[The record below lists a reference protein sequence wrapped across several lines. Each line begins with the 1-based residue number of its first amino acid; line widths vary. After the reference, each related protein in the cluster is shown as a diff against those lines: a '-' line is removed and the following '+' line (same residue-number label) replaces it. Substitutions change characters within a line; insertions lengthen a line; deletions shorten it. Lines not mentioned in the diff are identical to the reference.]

1 MAKEPM
7 QSRLPMPGVSRI
19 PLPGFIRP
27 PSIMPVVRPSQ
38 LRAPS
43 TFVKAR
49 PMSFSGLRPPT
60 TPSLLLKK
68 SSSGDHINSINTTM
82 SLVGRKTTTALK
94 KLFTKPPDV
103 LQTPM
108 RKETKPGSKDVPSA
122 TITMESTPRPLTRS
136 DTFVRTDSP
145 DANLIATPMPVIGG
159 ETGRAIC
166 ESTPLL
172 RTANKKGLYAT
183 QTFDTTF
190 NAPGSSTQRNHN
202 FESTRISNIGF
213 GNTIDME
220 SPKTSSTRMSNVG
233 FGNTVTI
240 NTTRSVLE
248 SITDNLDDA
257 THILGRPNET
267 RAVNKTHSIED
278 LSHAGVNSTHTI
290 DNRTNFLGQTL
301 PVMLQ
306 KNENIKSTTITLED
320 NEALNRTLENDTK
333 KTDESGSQTPASNAT
348 YSNPGS
354 TENMLLLDDVSI
366 PSGFE
371 EPMGVDVKD
380 NLMKKFDHE
389 EFLEFT
395 SENLDDTLTALAPN
409 KTTMKLPLNS
419 TMNTERLLDLTQTV
433 NTPAKHMQLLNLTK
447 DYIDT
452 PDLRKNQNNTQLLYM
467 TQVSSSCT
475 TTPDR
480 NGKKILNPLYQ
491 LTPIP
496 HHLLSP
502 LKLKQAQS
510 DLALPTRT
518 PDEESSDEPMDVD
531 STMIA
536 VAGKTDGFFHQA
548 QIQNSATS
556 LQDVNNPNGNQ
567 KARFSFGLDLTE
579 STLDCSIE
587 LVDVSLSSTGLSQPS
602 NNTIN
607 NLSNSLSS
615 QQLLKKQNSFDMDE
629 SLGILTPDQMKE
641 FLDST
646 ATNNTNNNLDMPLML
661 NVANSYNHKL
671 AMHQMRIDQTPSP
684 EELPLDPVEV
694 KTDINEMVLQHQQH
708 QYQLQQQHGQ
718 SQSTYANDE
727 QHPLQNQCNESLS
740 LLSETEPSKSE
751 SITKSSVSKISTS
764 FITSVTSVTSLDTGY
779 QGDGEMSRPASRGAC
794 DHSPSNGPLRKGV
807 SRQPSFNQQQGQ
819 GQVPPV
825 RRQDP
830 MTDSDFFTESDADDI
845 FHRGD
850 RRAQVIDGQLY
861 GPTLQPSAS
870 VFISEDP
877 QMEDSCMESSGI
889 FTDVENRGDEDLAQ
903 IRRQNTHDETQDL
916 SPDLEC
922 DADSTETVRSNRDS
936 SKRLQQHGSSTIIN
950 STSTTSVHSHGQG
963 HLSSS
968 QTSSTIQSS
977 MSTDRLSAATLSNRT
992 SYCSVDGGGGG
1003 CGGIL
1008 GPNCVDEFKS
1018 FSSLD
1023 EALDGESMQNHMPV
1037 KLMKSSTTSTTS
1049 WCEREQPL
1057 LHKHL
1062 TVLQNNSPRKQHS
1075 SLTSLCGGVNCQSSV
1090 QSITDSDRS
1099 FSCATTSTSQSN
1111 ASSLS
1116 TNSPNANKKTTKSA
1130 NNTPQGKHTPR
1141 SKSSSSTA
1149 ITTPK
1154 SAKSFKL
1161 SPSGSGSG
1169 VGAKHN
1175 SPPAVRKYH
1184 HSPNKWEAVMNQI
1197 ANNKALT
1204 RKNYN
1209 DVKPKVA
1216 TRISVGGGGPISAG
1230 STGAGASDSNRARS
1244 GGNRSGSSVSISP
1257 TVRRSPTNNLLTNR
1271 VNKTAKSQSSPHGVT
1286 ETTATTS
1293 PRNLDNKRAVQNVN
1307 RVRSYSKDKD
1317 SQKSSQSDLSF
1328 ASGVG
1333 SVGGAGSGSAGSP
1346 KLLAKTPLRA
1356 AKKRD
1361 VRNLSIS
1368 PTDLGPPPKTQQ
1380 TSNGTSTRP
1389 KPAVITLTQ
1398 KRFNAQ
1404 SNCTTPSPSTTST
1417 AASTPTTGGSTTSIK
1432 GSPPLKKFQL
1442 NARRSDSKAPTGK
1455 TPLKDH
1461 NRILNQSKNNISKA
1475 ETPTDL
1481 QENGISFNNNNNIS
1495 ATTAAATGTGAA
1507 AATTDKSARTN
1518 SRTSSPILSN
1528 INNKKTT
1535 PASSPAVANNLNEKK
1550 IQNKLHKSPSP
1561 PTSSVSTGVSRKSLL
1576 HKQHQQLSDDIVIP
1590 SAEPAV
1596 DDLQQLK
1603 LLNRHSCNGAL
1614 NYEAFEQQQ
1623 LQLQQLQQQS
1633 AHQSKST
1640 EALGVLLQYLVYDLD
1655 AFACPSL
1662 KSENTKTKDKLK
1674 KTLLLLDEAKTA
1686 CSELQD
1692 QLCDKDAYYTQ
1703 RENELQALHRCELEK
1718 AQSSFL
1724 EFQSAAKLKIL
1735 SLQTQLEGA
1744 QAEHRRTFDCY
1755 RMEMEQK
1762 LLQKQEELKN
1772 ATEREGALQQRFC
1785 SLEISE
1791 QELKEKIS
1799 QTESSCATSLQQST
1813 EREQELEE
1821 RLRSLTKELDRL
1833 KSLKESNERDLKDKL
1848 NLSNDEVAI
1857 LRNTRRSLNE
1867 NGVSSTRN
1875 TSSCSAMGNMEL
1887 SRLQSEAESLRCV
1900 LELKQKEISKLTKQ
1914 NEELL
1919 RVADEK
1925 MALQAKISLLESNNE
1940 MLLSEM
1946 GIKSDKEKEYLRQID
1961 EIQKAFNHESVKR
1974 TRLSY
1979 DNEALQWQL
1988 KQRSEQLHLVES
2000 KLQELSAHD
2009 ISSTSMTN
2017 RSSMNGSA
2025 LSASVHMEDIS
2036 PPTSPVIKGVIEK
2049 TDSVS
2054 WVLEMDDETPEVA
2067 ASKMVKR
2074 AGSFRSVERSPS
2086 TRRQLSVSASA
2097 GQTSNSSLLD
2107 AAGPNPLSQS
2117 MSATS
2122 VIREHS
2128 KVETNEFNNR
2138 LHPRIRSKSVSVK
2151 SCEALQ
2157 QQQQKSSSAKLS
2169 RQMSTGSSSRKNLDA
2184 VAFKEPVTAS
2194 SPYSMRPRCSTLKI
2208 DNEPHED
2215 ILFRRS
2221 NAKLITCDTS
2231 ALNKGERLEMRSL
2244 PSHPSVQDLK
2254 VIKKCQEI
2262 QESAGEAMVS
2272 GTNSEDESCSASS
2285 DDVVSTASSSA
2296 NSEST
2301 SSSNPMKNSRMSI
2314 EEVLLIDKMNS
2325 LSGTPMEMSWSED
2338 AEGITNSSTL

>member
-1 MAKEPM
+1 MAKEPT
-7 QSRLPMPGVSRI
+7 QSRLPMPGISRI
-19 PLPGFIRP
+19 PLPGLLRP
-27 PSIMPVVRPSQ
+27 PSVIPVVRQSQ

-43 TFVKAR
+43 SFAKTR

-60 TPSLLLKK
+60 TPSLVLKK
-68 SSSGDHINSINTTM
+68 SSSGDRINTINTTM
-82 SLVGRKTTTALK
+82 NLVGRKTTTALK
-94 KLFTKPPDV
+94 KLFTKPPDAS
-103 LQTPM
+103 QTPL
-108 RKETKPGSKDVPSA
+108 RKDTKPVTNHAANKTVA
-122 TITMESTPRPLTRS
+122 MENTPRPLTRS
-136 DTFVRTDSP
+136 DTFVRTGSP
-145 DANLIATPMPVIGG
+145 DINLVATPMPVIGG
-159 ETGRAIC
+159 ETDRAMC

-172 RTANKKGLYAT
+172 RPVNIQGLCVTTA
-183 QTFDTTF
+183 FDSTF
-190 NAPGSSTQRNHN
+190 NAAGSLTQIQRKHN

-213 GNTIDME
+213 GSTIDIE
-220 SPKTSSTRMSNVG
+220 SPRNNSTRISHQG
-233 FGNTVTI
+233 FGHTV
-240 NTTRSVLE
+240 
-248 SITDNLDDA
+248 NLTNNDIEANKDKPTDA
-257 THILGRPNET
+257 TQVLTGSSDTKPL
-267 RAVNKTHSIED
+267 NKTHSIENMTQIGIN
-278 LSHAGVNSTHTI
+278 ATHTI
-290 DNRTNFLGQTL
+290 DNRTQILGQTL
-301 PVMLQ
+301 PVVSQ
-306 KNENIKSTTITLED
+306 KNENCRRKTITLEQ
-320 NEALNRTLENDTK
+320 EEIMNRTLENDPTNS
-333 KTDESGSQTPASNAT
+333 DETGSHTPASNAT

-354 TENMLLLDDVSI
+354 TENILLLDDVSI

-371 EPMGVDVKD
+371 EPIALDAKL
-380 NLMKKFDHE
+380 NLMDKFNHK
-389 EFLEFT
+389 EFLELT
-395 SENLDDTLTALAPN
+395 NDNLDDTLTALAPN

-433 NTPAKHMQLLNLTK
+433 NSPAKHMQLLNLTK
-447 DYIDT
+447 DYMHT
-452 PDLRKNQNNTQLLYM
+452 PNIRSDQNNTQLLYM

-518 PDEESSDEPMDVD
+518 PDEENTDEPMDVD

-536 VAGKTDGFFHQA
+536 VAGKTEVFFHQA
-548 QIQNSATS
+548 QNQNSATS
-556 LQDVNNPNGNQ
+556 LQDVNNPTNNPKG
-567 KARFSFGLDLTE
+567 RFSFGLDLTE

-587 LVDVSLSSTGLSQPS
+587 LVDVSLSSTALSQPS
-602 NNTIN
+602 NNTM
-607 NLSNSLSS
+607 NLSTSISS
-615 QQLLKKQNSFDMDE
+615 QHLLKKQNSFDMDE

-646 ATNNTNNNLDMPLML
+646 ATNNTNNNIEMGLML
-661 NVANSYNHKL
+661 NVSNNYNHKL

-708 QYQLQQQHGQ
+708 QYQLQQQQQLGSGQ
-718 SQSTYANDE
+718 AQSVYAGDE
-727 QHPLQNQCNESLS
+727 NHILPNQCNESLS

-751 SITKSSVSKISTS
+751 SIIKSSVSKISTS

-819 GQVPPV
+819 GQLPPV

-861 GPTLQPSAS
+861 GPMLQPSAS

-889 FTDVENRGDEDLAQ
+889 FTDVENRGDDDLAQ
-903 IRRQNTHDETQDL
+903 IRRQNTHEETQDL

-922 DADSTETVRSNRDS
+922 DADSTETVRSNRGDC
-936 SKRLQQHGSSTIIN
+936 SKKLQHGSSNNNIMN
-950 STSTTSVHSHGQG
+950 STSITSMHSHGQG
-963 HLSSS
+963 RMSSS

-992 SYCSVDGGGGG
+992 SYCSVDGGGVSSIVGAT
-1003 CGGIL
+1003 GI
-1008 GPNCVDEFKS
+1008 DEFKS

-1023 EALDGESMQNHMPV
+1023 EAFDGESMKNHMPV

-1062 TVLQNNSPRKQHS
+1062 ATVPQNNSPRKQHS
-1075 SLTSLCGGVNCQSSV
+1075 SLTSLCGPTYGNCKSSA

-1099 FSCATTSTSQSN
+1099 FSCATTSTSQST
-1111 ASSLS
+1111 ASKLS
-1116 TNSPNANKKTTKSA
+1116 TNVVKKSSRTTA
-1130 NNTPQGKHTPR
+1130 NTPSPGKHSPR
-1141 SKSSSSTA
+1141 SKSTSTG
-1149 ITTPK
+1149 ITPK
-1154 SAKSFKL
+1154 SAKSLKL
-1161 SPSGSGSG
+1161 SSSGGSA
-1169 VGAKHN
+1169 AKQN
-1175 SPPAVRKYH
+1175 SPPVVRKYH
-1184 HSPNKWEAVMNQI
+1184 HSPNKWDAVMNQI
-1197 ANNKALT
+1197 ANNKTLI

-1216 TRISVGGGGPISAG
+1216 TRISPTTGGASGSDANRAG
-1230 STGAGASDSNRARS
+1230 SAN
-1244 GGNRSGSSVSISP
+1244 SSSSISP
-1257 TVRRSPTNNLLTNR
+1257 TVRRSPSNNLSINR
-1271 VNKTAKSQSSPHGVT
+1271 NTSASSVNKTTKSFQSPEVVRTTISGISPKNVD
-1286 ETTATTS
+1286 S
-1293 PRNLDNKRAVQNVN
+1293 KRSLHNGN
-1307 RVRSYSKDKD
+1307 RGRSYSKDKD
-1317 SQKSSQSDLSF
+1317 SQKSSQSDLS
-1328 ASGVG
+1328 GVG
-1333 SVGGAGSGSAGSP
+1333 SIGGGGGNGSGAGSP

-1380 TSNGTSTRP
+1380 TSNGSSTRP

-1398 KRFNAQ
+1398 KRFN
-1404 SNCTTPSPSTTST
+1404 TPSPSTTST

-1442 NARRSDSKAPTGK
+1442 NASGRRLDPKTATGK

-1461 NRILNQSKNNISKA
+1461 NRILNQSKPNITKP

-1481 QENGISFNNNNNIS
+1481 QENGITFNNNNNINTS
-1495 ATTAAATGTGAA
+1495 TAAAAAPVATGSEKPA
-1507 AATTDKSARTN
+1507 KTN
-1518 SRTSSPILSN
+1518 SRTSSPILSS

-1535 PASSPAVANNLNEKK
+1535 PASSPAVANNHNEKK
-1550 IQNKLHKSPSP
+1550 IPNKLHSSSSPSTGS
-1561 PTSSVSTGVSRKSLL
+1561 TSSGNRKLLL

-1590 SAEPAV
+1590 SAEPAST
-1596 DDLQQLK
+1596 DDLQQMK

-1662 KSENTKTKDKLK
+1662 KSENSKTKEKLK
-1674 KTLLLLDEAKTA
+1674 KTLLLLDEAKSA

-1703 RENELQALHRCELEK
+1703 RENELQALHRCELDK
-1718 AQSSFL
+1718 AQSNLL
-1724 EFQSAAKLKIL
+1724 EFQSAAKQEMS
-1735 SLQTQLEGA
+1735 SLQTKLDSA
-1744 QAEHRRTFDCY
+1744 LVEHRNNLECY
-1755 RMEMEQK
+1755 RLEMEQK
-1762 LLQKQEELKN
+1762 LTQKQEELQHVS
-1772 ATEREGALQQRFC
+1772 EREMALQQRLQN
-1785 SLEISE
+1785 LEISE
-1791 QELKEKIS
+1791 QELKNRIT
-1799 QTESSCATSLQQST
+1799 QTENSCAKSLQQSA
-1813 EREQELEE
+1813 EREQELVE

-1833 KSLKESNERDLKDKL
+1833 KSQKESNERDLKDKL
-1848 NLSNDEVAI
+1848 NLSNDEIAI

-1867 NGVSSTRN
+1867 SGVSSTRN

-1887 SRLQSEAESLRCV
+1887 SRLESEAESLRCV

-1919 RVADEK
+1919 RDADEK
-1925 MALQAKISLLESNNE
+1925 LALQAKISLLESKNE

-1946 GIKSDKEKEYLRQID
+1946 EIKSEKEKEYLRQID
-1961 EIQKAFNHESVKR
+1961 EIQKAYSHETVKR

-1988 KQRSEQLHLVES
+1988 KQRSEQLHLVET
-2000 KLQELSAHD
+2000 KLHELSAHD
-2009 ISSTSMTN
+2009 ISSSSLTN
-2017 RSSMNGSA
+2017 RSSYNGSA
-2025 LSASVHMEDIS
+2025 LSTSIHMEDVS

-2074 AGSFRSVERSPS
+2074 AGSFRSAERSPS
-2086 TRRQLSVSASA
+2086 TRRQLSVSATA
-2097 GQTSNSSLLD
+2097 GQTCNSSLLD
-2107 AAGPNPLSQS
+2107 TTGPNPLSQS

-2122 VIREHS
+2122 VIRQHS

-2151 SCEALQ
+2151 SCEAS
-2157 QQQQKSSSAKLS
+2157 QQQQKLASAKLS
-2169 RQMSTGSSSRKNLDA
+2169 RQQSTGSSRKSTDA
-2184 VAFKEPVTAS
+2184 AAFKDPLTAS
-2194 SPYSMRPRCSTLKI
+2194 SPYSVRPRCSTLKI
-2208 DNEPHED
+2208 DNEPNED
-2215 ILFRRS
+2215 MLFRRS
-2221 NAKLITCDTS
+2221 HAKLITCDTS

-2285 DDVVSTASSSA
+2285 DDVVSTASSNSG

-2301 SSSNPMKNSRMSI
+2301 SSSNQMKNSRMSI
-2314 EEVLLIDKMNS
+2314 EEVLLIEKMNS

-2338 AEGITNSSTL
+2338 AEGIANSSTL